1 MRSPF
6 VTISNRNCR
15 LLILIITAIAFGSA
29 LVIGKVSAQDIRTQE
44 LLLDDDAPT
53 TTTRNSLTLRAPIDD
68 SLQTNY
74 ILRFPNTTGLGTG
87 SLLYIDDFT
96 SPLATSRWL
105 SPRPNSV
112 LTSNALGIPIW
123 VDPSTVAA
131 PSEWVDGDS
140 IGLSGIIYAYQA
152 LGIGSADT
160 VVVTDAGRLGLGT
173 TLPDALITM
182 QGENDLFTAKDL
194 SGTLRSVLND
204 DGEQNWYLGN
214 ETGDMGRAQVGSTS
228 GFASFSLFRPAN
240 ADRFDILNRSNYVA
254 MGFNVDGADTGSTF
268 NIEQGGNVGVGVANP
283 TTKLHVVAGS
293 DPLRLE
299 GLVQDP
305 SLDSVPVVD
314 GQGVVHWAQVNNLTI
329 TQVDSV
335 VDSNAWLLLGNSGT
349 IDGTNFLGTIDSLPL
364 NFRVNNARAF
374 RIEPT
379 LSDPNIIGGPTS
391 NSIAAGTV
399 GVTISGGASN
409 ANISGEYGVVGGGF
423 GNLLTGDRGVVGGGV
438 RNNVSR
444 DSATIGGGGL
454 NLASGRG
461 ATIAGGTRD
470 TASANYSSIGGGRE
484 NLASGTDATVGG
496 GQANTA
502 SGSDA
507 TVAGGEDNVASGDI
521 STVGGGDENSALG
534 YGATVSGGE
543 TNTAAGNYATLGGG
557 EDNLAP
563 AHYSTVA
570 GGWGDTASGYAS
582 SIGGGEKN
590 TASGSR
596 SVVSGGEL
604 NTASGGRAVIGGG
617 ESNLASEGYTT
628 IAGGFNDTASG
639 YASTI
644 GGGEYNLVSGSR
656 GTIGGGGENLAA
668 GNYTA
673 IAGGM
678 DNEIGSSGNFSAIPG
693 GRGLTLN
700 GSGSFGFLGNNN
712 AGTNDM
718 SVATDNTALFGN
730 TDLWLANNN
739 GSASKLRFYESNSG
753 TGAFPAGANYS
764 SFEARTQSAD
774 IEYLLPDTAGIVGD
788 VLQVRNVTGTQIT
801 LDWGASAGGNV
812 SDSAWMLQGNSG
824 TNPTNNFLGTLDN
837 VALEIRVNNSRAL
850 RIDPRTAS
858 PNITGGSS
866 NNNIATGSD
875 GNVIA
880 GGGTSGAANQ
890 IGSSSSYSF
899 IGGGANNNISGT
911 SSYSLIVGGQ
921 SQQISSTSDHSA
933 IIAGQGNQIDNGQFT
948 LIGGGNNNRMSSN
961 ADYTSILGGN
971 NNLVDN
977 GQYSAIVGGNN
988 NRINST
994 SNYSLLGGGD
1004 NNQITGGNYSLI
1016 GSGSGNTVGS
1026 SSNYS
1031 AVVTGQNNQ
1040 VSASNYATIAGGGG
1054 NEVSSTSHYSTVA
1067 GGNNNRIS
1075 SSSDRSAIAGGN
1087 GNQIDNTQYAFIGA
1101 GNNNRLASNADY
1113 TVISGGNGNQID
1125 NTQYGLIGTG
1135 NNNRLSSQSN
1145 YSLILG
1151 GNNNQIDNSQHGLIS
1166 SGNNNRTSSQS
1177 NFTLILGGENNQVDN
1192 STYAQIGG
1200 GSGNQMNSSSNYS
1213 IIAGGASNTVT
1224 SGLYATVGGGQSN
1237 TVSGD
1242 RSIISGGANNLASGD
1257 YSGVIG
1263 GANNTASG
1271 NYSTVAGGARLT
1283 LGDNSFGFNAGT
1295 TASTQTNLSSFDSI
1309 AYFGNTDLWIGN
1321 TDNSAQSLRFYEPNS
1336 DFSFGSTNYSSFQA
1350 RSQSNN
1356 IQYILPDTAGIVGDF
1371 LSVAAVSGT
1380 SVTLDWAAASG
1391 GGGGNAWLLTG
1402 NAGTNPVTNFLGTTD
1417 NQNMSIRA
1425 NNIEHILL
1433 SAANNATY
1441 VSNVPTAGG
1450 SANTLIN
1457 TLNFRTNNVQ
1467 ATGGEVELND
1477 LRLGTGGSTNSVS
1490 ASTNSVDLQTA
1501 GSFAEL
1507 RGTYNQ
1513 LLLGTSAPTVT
1524 EYYGTLNELTGSGG
1538 NLTQYHGFRTET
1550 TGDPTILN
1558 SYGFSVGAPGSSTF
1572 NFTGVQVDNIPSG
1585 FGNRRAFFYNGSGAN
1600 TPVVVTNQGQVG
1612 IGIAAPT
1619 AGRLLHVTG
1628 TSGTANVRM
1637 GSLSGA
1643 ALLTTLGANEGLVV
1657 ADANGDLTK
1666 RSGATVVGQYGWL
1679 LLGNSGTNPTTN
1691 FLGTTD
1697 NQALVFRTNNIER
1710 ARVGTDYNLQGGNGT
1725 TAAGSNSF
1733 GWGNNNTVT
1742 GDYSAVP
1749 GGARLTVGD
1758 NSFGFNAATSA
1769 SSQTNLSSFDSIVYF
1784 GNANVWIGNTDSSAK
1799 SIRFYEPNS
1808 SLTYA
1813 GTNYTSL
1820 RSQAQAQNIEYIFP
1834 DTAGVQGDVLSVTSV
1849 SGTQVTLDWTTTNE
1863 AGVVGRL
1870 LFARKTADESIA
1882 TATLQNDDHLI
1893 LALDTN
1899 RTYEISGA
1907 LYVKRSTGTGNFDL
1921 AFDIPTGSTMLI
1933 SFFAN
1938 ESKSGN
1944 SNTGADIRDQD
1955 GVGNLNGTGYQKVG
1969 INTNWNVIHFKGLV
1983 VMGSTAGNIQ
1993 VMWAPTEAVSTTV
2006 YTNSYIGAKIAEN

>member
-1 MRSPF
+1 MTSPF
-6 VTISNRNCR
+6 VTISNRNRR
-15 LLILIITAIAFGSA
+15 LLMLMFTALTFSCTGIIGE
-29 LVIGKVSAQDIRTQE
+29 VSAQDIRTQE

-68 SLQTNY
+68 SLLTNY
-74 ILRFPNTTGLGTG
+74 ILRFPNTTGLGVG

-96 SPLATSRWL
+96 TPLATSRWL
-105 SPRPNSV
+105 TPRPNSI
-112 LTSNALGIPIW
+112 LTSDAAGLPIW
-123 VDPSTVAA
+123 VDPNTVAA

-152 LGIGSADT
+152 LGLGSANT
-160 VVVTDAGRLGLGT
+160 VVVTDGGRLGLGT
-173 TLPDALITM
+173 TSPDALLTM

-214 ETGDMGRAQVGSTS
+214 ETGEMGRARVGSTS

-299 GLVQDP
+299 GLVEDP
-305 SLDSVPVVD
+305 SLDSVLVVD

-329 TQVDSV
+329 TQVDSAV
-335 VDSNAWLLLGNSGT
+335 NSNAWLLLGNSGT
-349 IDGTNFLGTIDSLPL
+349 IDGTNFLGTIDSVPL

-379 LSDPNIIGGPTS
+379 LTDPNIIGGPTS
-391 NSIAAGTV
+391 NSVTAGTV

-409 ANISGEYGVVGGGF
+409 ANVSGNYG
-423 GNLLTGDRGVVGGGV
+423 
-438 RNNVSR
+438 
-444 DSATIGGGGL
+444 
-454 NLASGRG
+454 
-461 ATIAGGTRD
+461 
-470 TASANYSSIGGGRE
+470 
-484 NLASGTDATVGG
+484 TVGG
-496 GQANTA
+496 GQNNQL
-502 SGSDA
+502 SGNSA
-507 TVAGGEDNVASGDI
+507 TVAGGSGNDASG
-521 STVGGGDENSALG
+521 A
-534 YGATVSGGE
+534 GAF
-543 TNTAAGNYATLGGG
+543 
-557 EDNLAP
+557 
-563 AHYSTVA
+563 
-570 GGWGDTASGYAS
+570 
-582 SIGGGEKN
+582 IGGGEGN
-590 TASGSR
+590 SAGGARSSVVGGQDNSVSGNNAVVVGGEGNIVSGNDAAVLSGEENIASGDHAVVLGGDELTMSGDWGVGYLSR
-596 SVVSGGEL
+596 
-604 NTASGGRAVIGGG
+604 
-617 ESNLASEGYTT
+617 
-628 IAGGFNDTASG
+628 
-639 YASTI
+639 
-644 GGGEYNLVSGSR
+644 
-656 GTIGGGGENLAA
+656 
-668 GNYTA
+668 
-673 IAGGM
+673 
-678 DNEIGSSGNFSAIPG
+678 DNS
-693 GRGLTLN
+693 
-700 GSGSFGFLGNNN
+700 GSGSTNPMNISTNN
-712 AGTNDM
+712 
-718 SVATDNTALFGN
+718 VAAFGN
-730 TDLWLANNN
+730 VNLWLANNK
-739 GSASKLRFYESNSG
+739 GEASQLQFYEPSTVNGNFPGG
-753 TGAFPAGANYS
+753 TNFT
-764 SFEARTQSAD
+764 SFEAQPQSGD
-774 IEYLLPDTAGIVGD
+774 IQYLLPDTAGIVGD
-788 VLQVRNVTGTQIT
+788 VLQVRNVAGTQIT

-866 NNNIATGSD
+866 SNNIVTGSD

-880 GGGTSGAANQ
+880 GGGTSGAAHQ

-899 IGGGANNNISGT
+899 IGGGADNNISGT

-921 SQQISSTSDHSA
+921 SQRISSTSDHSA
-933 IIAGQGNQIDNGQFT
+933 IIAGQSNQIDNGQFT

-971 NNLVDN
+971 NNQVDN
-977 GQYSAIVGGNN
+977 GQYSAIAGGNN
-988 NRINST
+988 NRMNST
-994 SNYSLLGGGD
+994 SNYSFLGGGD

-1040 VSASNYATIAGGGG
+1040 VNASNYATIAGGSG

-1101 GNNNRLASNADY
+1101 GNNNRLTSNADY

-1125 NTQYGLIGTG
+1125 NTQYALIGTG
-1135 NNNRLSSQSN
+1135 NNNRLTSQSN

-1151 GNNNQIDNSQHGLIS
+1151 GNGNQIDNGQHGLIS
-1166 SGNNNRTSSQS
+1166 SGNNNRMSSQS
-1177 NFTLILGGENNQVDN
+1177 NFTSILGGENNQVDN

-1200 GSGNQMNSSSNYS
+1200 GSGNQMNTSSNYS
-1213 IIAGGASNTVT
+1213 IIAGGGSNTIT
-1224 SGLYATVGGGQSN
+1224 SGAYAAIGGGQSN
-1237 TVSGD
+1237 TISGD
-1242 RSIISGGANNLASGD
+1242 RSIVSGGANNLASGD

-1283 LGDNSFGFNAGT
+1283 LGTNSFGFNSGT
-1295 TASTQTNLSSFDSI
+1295 TASNQTNLSSFSSI
-1309 AYFGNTDLWIGN
+1309 SYFGNTDLWLGN
-1321 TDNSAQSLRFYEPNS
+1321 TDNTARALRFYEPNTN
-1336 DFSFGSTNYSSFQA
+1336 FSYGGTNYSSFEA
-1350 RSQSNN
+1350 RSQANN
-1356 IQYILPDTAGIVGDF
+1356 IRYILPDTAGIVGDV
-1371 LSVAAVSGT
+1371 LSVSAVGGT
-1380 SVTLDWAAASG
+1380 SVTLDWAAASS
-1391 GGGGNAWLLTG
+1391 GGGGNAWLLAG

-1441 VSNVPTAGG
+1441 VSNVPTAAVSG
-1450 SANTLIN
+1450 NTLIN
-1457 TLNFRTNNVQ
+1457 TLNYRTNNVQ

-1477 LRLGTGGSTNSVS
+1477 LRLGTAGSTNSVS
-1490 ASTNSVDLQTA
+1490 AATNSVDIQTNGA
-1501 GSFAEL
+1501 FAEL
-1507 RGTYNQ
+1507 RGQYNR

-1524 EYYGTLNELTGSGG
+1524 DYYGTLNALTGNGG
-1538 NLTQYHGFRTET
+1538 NLTQHYGFRTET
-1550 TGDPTILN
+1550 TGNPTILN
-1558 SYGFSVGAPGSSTF
+1558 SYGLSVGAPGSNTF
-1572 NFTGVQVDNIPSG
+1572 NFSGVQVDNIPSG
-1585 FGNRRAFFYNGSGAN
+1585 FGNRRAFFYNGTGAN

-1612 IGIAAPT
+1612 IGTATPT
-1619 AGRLLHVTG
+1619 ASRLLHVTG

-1643 ALLTTLGANEGLVV
+1643 ALLTTLGTNEGLVA

-1666 RSGATVVGQYGWL
+1666 RDGATVVGQYGWL

-1691 FLGTTD
+1691 FLGTID
-1697 NQALVFRTNNIER
+1697 SQALVFRTNNVER
-1710 ARVGTDYNLQGGNGT
+1710 ARLGTNYNLQGGNGT

-1733 GWGNNNTVT
+1733 GWGNNNAVT

-1769 SSQTNLSSFDSIVYF
+1769 SSQTNLSAFDSIVYF

-1808 SLTYA
+1808 SLTYT

-1834 DTAGVQGDVLSVTSV
+1834 DTAGITGDVLAVKSI
-1849 SGTQVTLDWTTTNE
+1849 SGNQVTLDWRTTNE

-1870 LFARKTADESIA
+1870 LFARKTANETVG
-1882 TATLQNDDHLI
+1882 TATLQNDDHLL
-1893 LALDTN
+1893 LALEAN
-1899 RTYEISGA
+1899 HTYEISGA
-1907 LYVKRSTGTGNFDL
+1907 LYIKRSTGTGNFDL
-1921 AFDIPTGSTMLI
+1921 AFDIPTGATMLI

-1944 SNTGADIRDQD
+1944 SNTGADI
-1955 GVGNLNGTGYQKVG
+1955 
-1969 INTNWNVIHFKGLV
+1969 
-1983 VMGSTAGNIQ
+1983 
-1993 VMWAPTEAVSTTV
+1993 
-2006 YTNSYIGAKIAEN
+2006 